1 MHGDGH
7 EAVRLC
13 DRLPAHDL
21 LALAQQAPGETEIG
35 ECDPRL
41 LPLEEALR
49 QVAGEL
55 AEQIVTDGEGATRV
69 LEIRVHG
76 ARWVGDARAVAQAIA
91 GSPLVKT
98 ALHGGDAN
106 WGRIIAAAGNAAVPF
121 DVEELE
127 LRVGEHVVFAAGMP
141 IVAAQDAAERAFQR
155 PRVRIALRIGDGEE
169 EVRFLTTDLS
179 ADYVSINAHYRT

>member
-1 MHGDGH
+1 M
-7 EAVRLC
+7 
-13 DRLPAHDL
+13 
-21 LALAQQAPGETEIG
+21 
-35 ECDPRL
+35 
-41 LPLEEALR
+41 
-49 QVAGEL
+49 
-55 AEQIVTDGEGATRV
+55 
-69 LEIRVHG
+69 
-76 ARWVGDARAVAQAIA
+76 AQAIA